1 MNSSNHLNQFEL
13 DNISIDNYNLGASY
27 CRRSSLKSGVCIY
40 VLKNLNFTTVN
51 LKAYC
56 SDHDIDICAVKLHS
70 IFSHICVFSIYSTPM
85 VISLIFLYKV
95 DIILKSLYNSKIE
108 FIICGD
114 VNINY
119 LTDTHRKNQLN
130 SLLIS
135 YNLLVW

>member
-1 MNSSNHLNQFEL
+1 
-13 DNISIDNYNLGASY
+13 
-27 CRRSSLKSGVCIY
+27 LKGGVCIY
-40 VLKNLNFTTVN
+40 VIRNLNFTTVN

-56 SDHDIDICAVKLHS
+56 SDHDIEICAVKLRS
-70 IFSHICVFSIYSTPM
+70 IFSHICVFSIYRAPTGNFNH
-85 VISLIFLYKV
+85 FLYKV
-95 DIILKSLYNSKIE
+95 DIILKSLYNSNIE

-135 YNLLVW
+135 YTLFGTVNFPTRLQNNFTSAIDNIFID